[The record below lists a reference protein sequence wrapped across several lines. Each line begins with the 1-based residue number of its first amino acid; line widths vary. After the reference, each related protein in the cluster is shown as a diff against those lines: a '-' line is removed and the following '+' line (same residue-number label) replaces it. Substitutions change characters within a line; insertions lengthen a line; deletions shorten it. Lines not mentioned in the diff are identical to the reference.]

1 MQILLPKKKGAVK
14 FKYRKR
20 GVCKSLEGYAHVYAT
35 FSLTTTASH
44 LHCWGCRN
52 HDNVVQHT
60 VNKTPFLTKTSGVIV
75 DRVGYLLICL
85 PINARSWSYFLLF
98 IFLAIL
104 IVFAFFFVYWY
115 LMHAYVFLDDYFK
128 CILLLCVMY
137 NAVFNIFVLQ
147 FRWGLLDT
155 EFCFTVQRSFI
166 W

>member
-1 MQILLPKKKGAVK
+1 MQILLPKKKGTVK

-75 DRVGYLLICL
+75 DRLGYLLICL

-104 IVFAFFFVYWY
+104 IVFAFFSCTGIWCMPIYSWTIILSAFRFCVWCITQFSI
-115 LMHAYVFLDDYFK
+115 FL
-128 CILLLCVMY
+128 L
-137 NAVFNIFVLQ
+137 
-147 FRWGLLDT
+147 
-155 EFCFTVQRSFI
+155 
-166 W
+166 